1 MSKFIEEVSKI
12 DFINEVEIKISDIE
26 AGLKRYKSKILSIHN
41 KKLTV
46 EEEKNFT
53 INEIGM
59 LNSKEENKFIDF
71 MQKAYELNNNK
82 GAIIDFYIN
91 RLDDNSISNIAE
103 RLEGRS
109 KELFLEIVKEM
120 SGDTVYFKVLDK
132 EIIEL
137 ITKLNTRELFFCTV
151 YFLDTPL
158 TVWGNY
164 NLEFPI
170 FYKEEEG
177 LETYKE
183 LIDKSGLYYHNV

>member
-46 EEEKNFT
+46 EEEKNFA

-91 RLDDNSISNIAE
+91 RLDDNSIYNIAE
-103 RLEGRS
+103 RLEDR
-109 KELFLEIVKEM
+109 
-120 SGDTVYFKVLDK
+120 
-132 EIIEL
+132 
-137 ITKLNTRELFFCTV
+137 
-151 YFLDTPL
+151 
-158 TVWGNY
+158 
-164 NLEFPI
+164 
-170 FYKEEEG
+170 
-177 LETYKE
+177 
-183 LIDKSGLYYHNV
+183 

>member
-1 MSKFIEEVSKI
+1 
-12 DFINEVEIKISDIE
+12 
-26 AGLKRYKSKILSIHN
+26 
-41 KKLTV
+41 
-46 EEEKNFT
+46 
-53 INEIGM
+53 
-59 LNSKEENKFIDF
+59 
-71 MQKAYELNNNK
+71 
-82 GAIIDFYIN
+82 
-91 RLDDNSISNIAE
+91 
-103 RLEGRS
+103 
-109 KELFLEIVKEM
+109 M